1 MKSSNGIL
9 ASFTI
14 RSFASL
20 GLIPLLFAQSS
31 LAQTKVLIDFGN
43 VDSFRG
49 ASVVGVDS
57 NGNTWNSIKAGVYWA
72 NLTNTS
78 GTPTTV
84 GLNIIADGGTDSY
97 NGPAGDTTIGSGDTN
112 LDINKIQNAQIDS
125 VSLGVLGGAKEAAFD
140 FFASSVFVLEQ
151 LNPRR
156 KYRLTFFG
164 SKKYNTDATTVYT
177 VYDSNPGD
185 IANTSGANVLSS
197 ANLYVNNGPIPGG
210 AAWQHNSNR
219 VASVTIANRSS
230 VHVGFVD
237 ANGTSAGYLNAM
249 SIEEVAFSPAG
260 GRAVLLD
267 FGSSTNTSTPFAAQI
282 GPDNNGRYWNGVAYG
297 YVAGLVDTAN
307 QPTSFA
313 YAPDGSTDAGG
324 FNGPAGV
331 TSNPPTSAQIDAAL
345 AAVNPTLLGPL
356 GGSGAAVLDFF
367 GNPRFQIQ
375 GLNPSKKY
383 QLAFFGSKKYAAET
397 TSRYSIHTDS
407 SYSSEQAF
415 VESFH
420 GINGD
425 HNDGAVAVLDD
436 VSPQSNGILYVSV
449 AGAAGGTGYL
459 NAMMIVEK
467 DTTPPVITLANPN
480 TLRVNLNSTFTD
492 PGATVTD
499 DVDAARSIQGT
510 GTVDTAVAG
519 IYTRIYQASDS
530 AGNAATPVTRTVLV
544 SRPVIETVRIDFGR
558 DTTYRGVTT
567 PGNWNSVGFGYVANL
582 TNSLG
587 NATLIDYAPDRLG
600 NTDSFNTIVGA
611 TSDPLSPAEISA
623 ADAALNKTALGEL
636 GVAEAAIDFFK
647 SDNGTTGVG
656 RFQLQQLRKGRD
668 YLLTFYG
675 TKQYVAA
682 GNEQTRFKV
691 FTNPDYTNAVATVDL
706 TTGTTNGD
714 GNRSRVAV
722 LPGLIGPDNTNNIL
736 YVQWEGVNVS
746 TEGYLS
752 SMLVQE
758 LETPDTVAPQ
768 LTLLGDNPITVAQNS
783 PFTDPG
789 AAFTDNMDA
798 DRVVFSSDSVNT
810 SAVGDVTIS
819 YSAQDEAGNAAT
831 TITRTVS
838 VVASSDPLA
847 TWLAG
852 SPTNSQTLGKYAIGG
867 ASSVSGSSEAPVMSS
882 SSNTLSL
889 TAIVRKASA
898 NTNLTV
904 SAEWATSLNN
914 PSWSNQGVT
923 SDATGLTQPTDSELE
938 RRKFSVPYDP
948 ATEPRKF
955 LRLKAVLT
963 P

>member
-1 MKSSNGIL
+1 MIRSLLLIGLTFFCFSG
-9 ASFTI
+9 SFT
-14 RSFASL
+14 F
-20 GLIPLLFAQSS
+20 
-31 LAQTKVLIDFGN
+31 AQTKVLIDFGN
-43 VDSFRG
+43 NSTFRG
-49 ASVVGVDS
+49 ASAP
-57 NGNTWNSIKAGVYWA
+57 GNWNSVAFAYVA
-72 NLTNTS
+72 NLIDKN
-78 GTPTTV
+78 GQPTTLDFAPD
-84 GLNIIADGGTDSY
+84 GLGGTDSF
-97 NGPAGDTTIGSGDTN
+97 NSIAGLTSNPLSASEITIADGFLNKTALGD
-112 LDINKIQNAQIDS
+112 
-125 VSLGVLGGAKEAAFD
+125 LGVAEAAID
-140 FFASSVFVLEQ
+140 FFVSDNATTKTGRFQIQGLTVGQ
-151 LNPRR
+151 
-156 KYRLTFFG
+156 KYRFYFYGTKQIVIAGNEQTRFTVHADNSYANPLGQDVLTTG
-164 SKKYNTDATTVYT
+164 TTNGDGNRNQIASFLVIPTASIVY
-177 VYDSNPGD
+177 VEWAGVNDS
-185 IANTSGANVLSS
+185 TK
-197 ANLYVNNGPIPGG
+197 
-210 AAWQHNSNR
+210 
-219 VASVTIANRSS
+219 
-230 VHVGFVD
+230 
-237 ANGTSAGYLNAM
+237 GYLNAM
-249 SIEEVAFSPAG
+249 SIEEVPFVPAG

-313 YAPDGSTDAGG
+313 YAPNGSTDAGG

-356 GGSGAAVLDFF
+356 GGSGAAVIDFF
-367 GNPRFQIQ
+367 SNPKFQIQ
-375 GLNPSKKY
+375 NLNASKKY
-383 QLAFFGSKKYAAET
+383 QLAFFGSRKYPANDT
-397 TSRYSIHTDS
+397 VSRYSVHTNS
-407 SYSSEQAF
+407 GYASEEAF

-420 GINGD
+420 GLNGD

-436 VSPQSNGILYVSV
+436 VSPQSNGTIYVAV
-449 AGAAGGTGYL
+449 TGAAGGTGYL

-467 DTTPPVITLANPN
+467 DTTPPVIEAN
-480 TLRVNLNSTFTD
+480 TLRVDLNSFFTD

-499 DVDAARSIQGT
+499 DVDAPRTVQGT
-510 GTVDTAVAG
+510 GAVDTSTLG
-519 IYTRIYQASDS
+519 SYTLTYQASDS
-530 AGNAATPVTRTVLV
+530 AGNAATPVTRAVLV
-544 SRPVIETVRIDFGR
+544 TRPVAQTVRIDFGSAA
-558 DTTYRGVTT
+558 TFRGVTT
-567 PGNWNSVGFGYVANL
+567 PGNWNSVGLGYTGNL
-582 TNSLG
+582 INSLG
-587 NATLIDYAPDRLG
+587 IATTIDFAPDGLG
-600 NTDSFNTIVGA
+600 NTDSFNTIAGVTTNPPTVAQIG
-611 TSDPLSPAEISA
+611 A
-623 ADAALNKTALGEL
+623 ADAALNKAALGDL

-682 GNEQTRFKV
+682 GNEQTRFKL
-691 FTNPDYTNAVATVDL
+691 FTNPDYTNAVPTVDL

-783 PFTDPG
+783 SFTDPG

-819 YSAQDEAGNAAT
+819 YSAQDEAENAAT

-838 VVASSDPLA
+838 VVASADPLA

-923 SDATGLTQPTDSELE
+923 SDATGLTQPTDPELE

>member
-1 MKSSNGIL
+1 
-9 ASFTI
+9 
-14 RSFASL
+14 
-20 GLIPLLFAQSS
+20 
-31 LAQTKVLIDFGN
+31 
-43 VDSFRG
+43 
-49 ASVVGVDS
+49 
-57 NGNTWNSIKAGVYWA
+57 
-72 NLTNTS
+72 
-78 GTPTTV
+78 
-84 GLNIIADGGTDSY
+84 
-97 NGPAGDTTIGSGDTN
+97 
-112 LDINKIQNAQIDS
+112 
-125 VSLGVLGGAKEAAFD
+125 
-140 FFASSVFVLEQ
+140 
-151 LNPRR
+151 
-156 KYRLTFFG
+156 
-164 SKKYNTDATTVYT
+164 
-177 VYDSNPGD
+177 
-185 IANTSGANVLSS
+185 
-197 ANLYVNNGPIPGG
+197 
-210 AAWQHNSNR
+210 
-219 VASVTIANRSS
+219 
-230 VHVGFVD
+230 
-237 ANGTSAGYLNAM
+237 
-249 SIEEVAFSPAG
+249 
-260 GRAVLLD
+260 
-267 FGSSTNTSTPFAAQI
+267 
-282 GPDNNGRYWNGVAYG
+282 
-297 YVAGLVDTAN
+297 
-307 QPTSFA
+307 
-313 YAPDGSTDAGG
+313 
-324 FNGPAGV
+324 
-331 TSNPPTSAQIDAAL
+331 
-345 AAVNPTLLGPL
+345 
-356 GGSGAAVLDFF
+356 
-367 GNPRFQIQ
+367 
-375 GLNPSKKY
+375 
-383 QLAFFGSKKYAAET
+383 
-397 TSRYSIHTDS
+397 
-407 SYSSEQAF
+407 
-415 VESFH
+415 
-420 GINGD
+420 
-425 HNDGAVAVLDD
+425 
-436 VSPQSNGILYVSV
+436 
-449 AGAAGGTGYL
+449 
-459 NAMMIVEK
+459 MMIVEK
-467 DTTPPVITLANPN
+467 DTTPPVIEAN
-480 TLRVNLNSTFTD
+480 TLRVDLNSFFTD

-499 DVDAARSIQGT
+499 DVDAPRTVQGT
-510 GTVDTAVAG
+510 GAVDTSTLG
-519 IYTRIYQASDS
+519 SYTLTYQASDS
-530 AGNAATPVTRTVLV
+530 AGNAATPVTRAVLV
-544 SRPVIETVRIDFGR
+544 TRPVAQTVRIDFGSAA
-558 DTTYRGVTT
+558 TFRGVTT
-567 PGNWNSVGFGYVANL
+567 PGNWNSVGLGYTGNL
-582 TNSLG
+582 INSLG
-587 NATLIDYAPDRLG
+587 IATTIDFAPDGLG
-600 NTDSFNTIVGA
+600 NTDSFNTIAGVTTNPPTVAQIG
-611 TSDPLSPAEISA
+611 A
-623 ADAALNKTALGEL
+623 ADAALNKAALGDL

-682 GNEQTRFKV
+682 GNEQTRFKL
-691 FTNPDYTNAVATVDL
+691 FTNPDYTNAVPTVDL

-783 PFTDPG
+783 SFTDPG

-819 YSAQDEAGNAAT
+819 YSAQDEAENAAT

-838 VVASSDPLA
+838 VVASADPLA

-923 SDATGLTQPTDSELE
+923 SDATGLTQPTDPELE